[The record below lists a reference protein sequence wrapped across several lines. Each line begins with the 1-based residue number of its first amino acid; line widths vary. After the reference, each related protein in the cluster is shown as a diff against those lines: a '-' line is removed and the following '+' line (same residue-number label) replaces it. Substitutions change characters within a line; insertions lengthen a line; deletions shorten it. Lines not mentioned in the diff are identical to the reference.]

1 MSSNENL
8 NDKHD
13 ILSLTVIPNN
23 VFFLWFMVFNAT
35 FNNISVIMWR
45 SVLLVKE
52 TGENHRPVTS
62 H

>member
-23 VFFLWFMVFNAT
+23 VFFYGLWCLTPLSTIFHPINGRIEYHKGILMFV
-35 FNNISVIMWR
+35 
-45 SVLLVKE
+45 
-52 TGENHRPVTS
+52 
-62 H
+62 